1 MTEDLIFVPMSQ
13 GGVAARIG
21 MVVGLEMERL
31 RLNESPPNERL
42 TKEFA
47 TFYSKDDTRGNSH
60 SVNA

>member
-1 MTEDLIFVPMSQ
+1 
-13 GGVAARIG
+13 
-21 MVVGLEMERL
+21 MVVGLELERL